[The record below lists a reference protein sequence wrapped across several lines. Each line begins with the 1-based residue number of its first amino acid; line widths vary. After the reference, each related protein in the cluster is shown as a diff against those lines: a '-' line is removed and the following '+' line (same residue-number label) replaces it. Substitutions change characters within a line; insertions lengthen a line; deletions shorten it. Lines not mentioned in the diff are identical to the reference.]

1 MASAAAVS
9 AVAAAV
15 GVAAT
20 AVASASASASSTMAT
35 ATHASAGKA
44 VALIL
49 CGALSPI
56 TNMHLRSFELARDH
70 LRALG
75 YSVPLGILSPVSDR
89 YKKLGLATA
98 AHRVNMCRAAVN
110 YLRPEARDDEQA
122 PGEWVRVCDW
132 EATQTN
138 WLPTVQV
145 MYHYADTLKP
155 QGLEPMLLCG
165 ADLVASFNHPGLWD
179 PKDVRHHRASS
190 LLACITMRAEIDAAR
205 AARGARLDLWTRGG
219 SALWHR
225 RRIHPL

>member
-98 AHRVNMCRAAVN
+98 AHRVNMCRAGARRMGARVRLGGHADQLAADRAGHVP
-110 YLRPEARDDEQA
+110 LRRHPEAAGPRAHA
-122 PGEWVRVCDW
+122 PVWRRPRC
-132 EATQTN
+132 
-138 WLPTVQV
+138 
-145 MYHYADTLKP
+145 
-155 QGLEPMLLCG
+155 LLQPPRSLG
-165 ADLVASFNHPGLWD
+165 PE
-179 PKDVRHHRASS
+179 RRASS
-190 LLACITMRAEIDAAR
+190 SCIIIARVHHYAC
-205 AARGARLDLWTRGG
+205 
-219 SALWHR
+219 
-225 RRIHPL
+225 